1 MSRIDK
7 YIDKSLEEYGNDRF
21 FLFDKYFWMFLLG
34 IPLKVKDTEIEKKKE
49 NVIMELK
56 EGFEKIDDSI
66 GFE

>member
-7 YIDKSLEEYGNDRF
+7 YIDKSLEEYGNDSF

-34 IPLKVKDTEIEKKKE
+34 IPLKVKDTETEKKKE
-49 NVIMELK
+49 SVIMELK

>member
-1 MSRIDK
+1 MSKIDK

-34 IPLKVKDTEIEKKKE
+34 IPLKVKDTGTEKKKE
-49 NVIMELK
+49 SVIMELK